1 VVPNHLIWGG
11 LTINQERLKKER
23 QIVLAHKSKFN
34 QETEFCVCVCK
45 LNSEEINLAKHNN
58 FNNPFSRERER
69 ERGTTLEDRVSLAQ
83 SFVVHFNRYMGNLVI

>member
-1 VVPNHLIWGG
+1 
-11 LTINQERLKKER
+11 
-23 QIVLAHKSKFN
+23 
-34 QETEFCVCVCK
+34 VCK